1 MDIKDLVFKT
11 ERGTMATDSMRVA
24 TLTGRAHKNIRKSV
38 KRLIGNGYDACFY
51 EVKKGNVMLFVMNKQ
66 GFSLVTKTLPGIE
79 EWRKAAMRLFDG
91 EEVQNVPILRPTIA
105 VPTDNPEIAFQIQE
119 QNGNNFVSARQLHA
133 FLQVGKEF
141 AAWMKYRIEQ
151 YDLQDG
157 VDFVMLS
164 FSPNLA
170 ITVGRPQTEYA
181 LTLDCAKELCMV
193 ENNERGKMARRY
205 FIEIEK
211 KFRQMVKPTAPAVPQ
226 SFAEALRLAA
236 SQAEQ
241 IEWQQKQIEAERP
254 KVNFATAVETSNC
267 SCLIGELAKMMCQ
280 NGVPTG
286 EKRLFQWM
294 RDNGYLCQFGERY
307 NQPTQKAIEMGLFEV
322 KKQTWT
328 KPSGEVMTSTT
339 TKVTGKG
346 QIYFINKF
354 LYKSQNNQ
362 QIYINE

>member
-241 IEWQQKQIEAERP
+241 IERQTKQIEADAP
-254 KVNFATAVETSNC
+254 KVAFANAIITSPCNC
-267 SCLIGELAKMMCQ
+267 GIDELAKILAQ
-280 NGVPTG
+280 NGVQMG
-286 EKRLFQWM
+286 EIRLFKWM
-294 RDNGYLCQFGERY
+294 RENGFLCSTGTAH
-307 NQPTQKAIEMGLFEV
+307 NQPTQKALEQGLFEIV
-322 KKQTWT
+322 PKTYIHPKT
-328 KPSGEVMTSTT
+328 GETMTT
-339 TKVTGKG
+339 TRTMVTGKG
-346 QIYFINKF
+346 KVFFINRF
-354 LYKSQNNQ
+354 LYNQNNKV
-362 QIYINE
+362 